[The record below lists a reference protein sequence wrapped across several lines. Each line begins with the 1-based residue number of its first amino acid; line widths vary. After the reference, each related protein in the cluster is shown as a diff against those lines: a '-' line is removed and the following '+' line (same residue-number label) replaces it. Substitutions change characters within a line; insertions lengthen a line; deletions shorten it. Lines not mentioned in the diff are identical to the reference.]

1 MKRKKG
7 IKGLEIKSKKKW
19 KNQNEWIERK
29 KVTKGI
35 FKNARIKLHHKKEK
49 VLRRNSEKVTKE

>member
-7 IKGLEIKSKKKW
+7 IKGLEIKSKKNW

-29 KVTKGI
+29 KSNKRD
-35 FKNARIKLHHKKEK
+35 F
-49 VLRRNSEKVTKE
+49 

>member
-7 IKGLEIKSKKKW
+7 IKGLEIKSKKNW

-35 FKNARIKLHHKKEK
+35 FKKRKNKI
-49 VLRRNSEKVTKE
+49 TP